1 MSITEHPGKLK
12 VLPDSSH
19 TRKKNLSAYQDANT
33 QKNATVSYAEAAA
46 ACRQKVNRISQDC
59 RQANQKFVDKT
70 FDIESDL
77 MMWRY
82 SQRVEDCLIPLGHCR
97 QRDFDEVAL
106 RPFSVKRVDQIF
118 DNPRFFTEEMTANA
132 VHQGAN
138 GDCWLMA
145 AIVALSHNKGLLDK
159 ICVAMDEKVGV
170 YGFVFFRDGE
180 WIHEIIDDKLYLAK
194 QDFHESLTEQGNWA
208 SATDLEDPDER
219 YRKAMQTGSIA
230 LSFARCRNDNET
242 WLPLLEKAYAK
253 AHGDYGSIDGG
264 WVGEA
269 LEDLTGGVTSEL
281 FTADIFDRDEFWS
294 KQLMNV
300 NKEFLFGATQ
310 MGGRH
315 GERKGIVEKHTYSI
329 IQATELKEGLETFR
343 LLKISCANV
352 PWADRYLEDTWFRL
366 RVTKAERVIIALCQ
380 ASKIPP
386 TQMILDD
393 RYFRGLKGL
402 YDFQL
407 QFCIQQD
414 GNAEFNK
421 LNKTAYFMSRSV
433 TTELDLEA
441 GEYSIILKITA
452 TRGRFR
458 TKPEKVVIQSF
469 LSRPEKLRSVGERYD
484 TAHAKGG
491 FEQLEKEYKDRVQA
505 ERRAERRQKRKL
517 EAKKAFEVRRWAG
530 KQEKLKRLRAGRP
543 GAESDE
549 ESDALVI
556 RIERGKGK
564 GRSKT
569 TNRQASN
576 DRECAHGKPTASS
589 NQMRVIIERSQAR
602 SEKVK
607 PENQLS
613 TTTAKKT
620 DVAPKQAQDES
631 TARNSTSSKPRE
643 GNTTE
648 SDNKSSSSNEE
659 ARKQRLCAFLGV
671 QLPSRSAVTSVRNT
685 SGRPNAVSDQ
695 VTNTIETDPNPP
707 VTTREEGTATHTP
720 AGTARNL
727 TLDDIS
733 DDGLSWSSDVDAP
746 PDSGGSSESGSDTDY
761 APIRELLRPKRTAGD
776 DSEPKD
782 GGKVVEEEGDTWDPV
797 CVFGLRV
804 YSQGSQVEV
813 DVVKKVL

>member
-1 MSITEHPGKLK
+1 MSITDHPGKLHK
-12 VLPDSSH
+12 ILLDSSL

-46 ACRQKVNRISQDC
+46 ACKGKVNRISQDC
-59 RQANQKFVDKT
+59 RQANQKFVDKA
-70 FDIESDL
+70 FDIENDL
-77 MMWRY
+77 MLWRY
-82 SQRVEDCLIPLGHCR
+82 SQRVEDCLIPLGHSR
-97 QRDFDEVAL
+97 QRDFDEMAL

-118 DNPRFFTEEMTANA
+118 DNPRFYTEEMTPNA
-132 VHQGAN
+132 VHQGTN

-145 AIVALSHNKGLLDK
+145 AIVALSNNKGLLDK

-180 WIHEIIDDKLYLAK
+180 WIHEVIDDKLYLAK

-208 SATDLEDPDER
+208 AATDLEDPDER

-242 WLPLLEKAYAK
+242 WLPLLEKAYEK

-310 MGGRH
+310 MGGRL

-343 LLKISCANV
+343 LLKIRN
-352 PWADRYLEDTWFRL
+352 PWGTKEWEGPWSNGSKEWTGDRLKSLNHNFGDGGVRHSVQFGYLVSIESN
-366 RVTKAERVIIALCQ
+366 EGQ
-380 ASKIPP
+380 ASYHSA
-386 TQMILDD
+386 LDD

-407 QFCIQQD
+407 QFCIHQD

-433 TTELDLEA
+433 TTELDLET
-441 GEYSIILKITA
+441 GEYSIMLKITA
-452 TRGRFR
+452 TRRRSR
-458 TKPEKVVIQSF
+458 TKPEK
-469 LSRPEKLRSVGERYD
+469 
-484 TAHAKGG
+484 
-491 FEQLEKEYKDRVQA
+491 LEKEYKERVQA
-505 ERRAERRQKRKL
+505 ERRAERREKRKVD
-517 EAKKAFEVRRWAG
+517 AKKAFEVRRWAG

-543 GAESDE
+543 ACRCGAESDE

-556 RIERGKGK
+556 RIGIGKGK
-564 GRSKT
+564 GKSK
-569 TNRQASN
+569 NKKRQASN
-576 DRECAHGKPTASS
+576 GSECTHGKPTASS
-589 NQMRVIIERSQAR
+589 NKMGVIIERPRTPPSR

-607 PENQLS
+607 PANQPS
-613 TTTAKKT
+613 TPTARKT
-620 DVAPKQAQDES
+620 DQAPKQAQDEDTGRKS
-631 TARNSTSSKPRE
+631 ASLKPRE
-643 GNTTE
+643 GNTTK
-648 SDNKSSSSNEE
+648 SDNTTSSTNEE

-671 QLPSRSAVTSVRNT
+671 QLPSRSAVTSAVNQT
-685 SGRPNAVSDQ
+685 PNQIKS
-695 VTNTIETDPNPP
+695 
-707 VTTREEGTATHTP
+707 
-720 AGTARNL
+720 
-727 TLDDIS
+727 
-733 DDGLSWSSDVDAP
+733 
-746 PDSGGSSESGSDTDY
+746 
-761 APIRELLRPKRTAGD
+761 PIRLKQSLIFELRRTKEEPQPTRLRALLET
-776 DSEPKD
+776 
-782 GGKVVEEEGDTWDPV
+782 
-797 CVFGLRV
+797 
-804 YSQGSQVEV
+804 
-813 DVVKKVL
+813 